1 MSVACG
7 TFMATLD
14 SSIVNIALPTLTKE
28 FDCDLYQVKW
38 VVVIYLLII
47 TCLLLPFGRL
57 SDQFGRKPVFL
68 TGYFI
73 FTLGS
78 VLCGVAP
85 SLNFLIMAR
94 VIQALGVSMMMANG
108 PAIITS
114 TFQSNERGSALGIL
128 AMFVS
133 AGLLC
138 GPSIGGFLIAHLGW
152 RSIFWVNLPIG
163 LIGMVMVYTFVK
175 EHGTKQPAPFDWA
188 GAFFQTI
195 LLLAFIVIFD
205 PPSISISGGIHMP
218 ISRLAMVAVTILL
231 GIVFIKIESQA
242 EAPLLDIGLLKN
254 RTFWSANLAAYLTF
268 VAYSAVTVL
277 MPFFLEEIMKFPPQ
291 KAGLFMTAIPVT
303 ILIVAPISGRL
314 SDRVGSQEL
323 SFSGALIGSIGL
335 FFMSGVFGSGVRA
348 GMGALEVVLSLAVMG
363 LATGLFQSP
372 NNNSIMGAV
381 PANKLGVASAMLA
394 TVRNLGLVTGTGL
407 ATSIFSWRMASTGDF
422 VGSLHVTQFIAGCI
436 AFLAMCAALLKPR
449 SRRPELTIAGAPGGA
464 GIRPWHGHRRKK
476 R

>member
-1 MSVACG
+1 
-7 TFMATLD
+7 MATLD
-14 SSIVNIALPTLTKE
+14 ASIVNIALPTLTKD
-28 FDCDLYQVKW
+28 FACDLYQVKW

-57 SDQFGRKPVFL
+57 SDQFGRKPIFL
-68 TGYFI
+68 SGFTI

-78 VLCGVAP
+78 VLCGLSP
-85 SLNFLIMAR
+85 SLDFLVMSR
-94 VIQALGVSMMMANG
+94 VVQGLGVSMMMANG
-108 PAIITS
+108 PAIITA

-138 GPSIGGFLIAHLGW
+138 GPSVGGFLIAHLGW

-163 LIGMVMVYTFVK
+163 ILGMVMVSTFVK
-175 EHGTKQPAPFDWA
+175 EQGARQPAPFDWA

-205 PPSISISGGIHMP
+205 PPSISISGGMNLP
-218 ISRLAMVAVTILL
+218 ISRLGMTVITLILGVL
-231 GIVFIKIESQA
+231 FIKIESQA
-242 EAPLLDIGLLKN
+242 VAPLLDISLLKN
-254 RTFWSANLAAYLTF
+254 RTFWSANLAAFLTF
-268 VAYSAVTVL
+268 VAYSSVSVL

-291 KAGLFMTAIPVT
+291 QAGLYMTAIPIT

-335 FFMSGVFGSGVRA
+335 FFMSGVFGAGVRA
-348 GMGALEVVLSLAVMG
+348 GMNGAEVVLSLAVMG

-381 PANKLGVASAMLA
+381 PPNKLGVASAMLA

-407 ATSIFSWRMASTGDF
+407 ATSIFTWRMKETGDF
-422 VGSLHVTQFIAGCI
+422 VGSLHATQFVAGCI
-436 AFLAMCAALLKPR
+436 AFLAMCASLLKPR
-449 SRRPELTIAGAPGGA
+449 SRRPDLKIAVLDEPNASQG
-464 GIRPWHGHRRKK
+464 
-476 R
+476 